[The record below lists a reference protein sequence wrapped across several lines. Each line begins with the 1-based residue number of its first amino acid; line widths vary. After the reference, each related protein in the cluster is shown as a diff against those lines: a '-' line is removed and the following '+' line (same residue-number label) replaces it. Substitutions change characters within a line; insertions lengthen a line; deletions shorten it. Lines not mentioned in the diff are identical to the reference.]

1 MPPMPWGT
9 SAAISPGDSK
19 SARGAPQE
27 LLGLHRGLFLSSAI
41 PRRPL
46 PGGNPPRKPGRI
58 PQQGHLSPGN
68 GSGKTNKKECQ
79 NL

>member
-27 LLGLHRGLFLSSAI
+27 LLGFHRVLFLSSAI

-46 PGGNPPRKPGRI
+46 PGGNPPMKPGRI

>member
-19 SARGAPQE
+19 SARGVPQE
-27 LLGLHRGLFLSSAI
+27 LLGSHRVPFLSSTI
-41 PRRPL
+41 PHRPL
-46 PGGNPPRKPGRI
+46 QGENPPRKPGRI
-58 PQQGHLSPGN
+58 PQQGHLSLGN